1 MSARSR
7 RAALTGPLGVAS
19 LILVAAFV
27 VLAVVAPLLWG
38 ERADLVDP
46 EAMNQGPGP
55 DHPLGTDN
63 LGRDILARALVAT
76 RLSLTMAL
84 VATFAGAVAGTA
96 LGVLPAAFGPRTRRW
111 FAAVIDVWLA
121 FPVLLL
127 AMFVSI
133 MLGTGTTASVIA
145 LALTMVPS
153 FARLAQTLSASVGGS
168 EYLAAAKVLGI
179 PRRRQLLRYVLPNI
193 AEPLI
198 LNTTISIGGGLLA
211 LSSLSFLG
219 IGVKAPDYD
228 WGRML
233 GEGLGAIYTTPTAA
247 LAPAVMIV
255 LAGVAFSMLGE
266 TLAKAVRGDARH
278 TGPRRAERK
287 RPAPLATT
295 ERDDDVLLDV
305 AGLRV
310 TFPGGATPV
319 REVTFQVRPGEIV
332 GIVGE
337 SGSGK
342 SVTALAVAGLLPSS
356 AVVQADRI
364 TFDSHDLRGR
374 TEAELRGLLGTRM
387 GFVPQDP
394 MTSLN
399 PALRVGRQLAEVV
412 EHHNGTPKAPA
423 WRLAV
428 ERLAGVRIAD
438 PERRAGQFPHEYSGG
453 MRQRALIAMAQM
465 ERPKLI
471 IADEP
476 TTALDVTVQRHVLR
490 LIAEASREH
499 GTAAVVVSHDIALLA
514 GLCTRLLVM
523 YCGRIVEEID
533 VASLREAAHPY
544 TRALLGALPDLD
556 TDRSLPLTTIPGR
569 PPTPAEFGAGCA
581 FAPRCGLAGP
591 ECEHD
596 DPPLLTLGEG
606 RRLACPRVREE
617 TTVHGSA

>member
-1 MSARSR
+1 MSNRSR

-27 VLAVVAPLLWG
+27 VLAVVAPPLWG

-46 EAMNQGPGP
+46 GAMNQGPGP
-55 DHPLGTDN
+55 GHPLGTDN

-76 RLSLTMAL
+76 RLSLAMAL
-84 VATFAGAVAGTA
+84 VATLAGAVAGTA
-96 LGVLPAAFGPRTRRW
+96 LGVLPTAFGPRVRRW

-127 AMFVSI
+127 AMFVAI

-179 PRRRQLLRYVLPNI
+179 PRHRQLLRYVLPNI

-198 LNTTISIGGGLLA
+198 LNTTISVGGGLLA

-233 GEGLGAIYTTPTAA
+233 GEGLSAIYTTPTAA

-266 TLAKAVRGDARH
+266 TLAKAVRGDAGS
-278 TGPRRAERK
+278 TAPRRAVRE
-287 RPAPLATT
+287 RPAPLAAE

-310 TFPGGATPV
+310 TFPGGVTPV
-319 REVTFQVRPGEIV
+319 REVTFRVRPGEIV

-342 SVTALAVAGLLPSS
+342 SVTALAVAGLLPAS
-356 AVVQADRI
+356 AAVHADRL
-364 TFDSHDLRGR
+364 TFDGHDLRGR
-374 TEAELRGLLGTRM
+374 TEAELRGLLGTRL

-412 EHHNGTPKAPA
+412 EHHSGTPRASA

-438 PERRAGQFPHEYSGG
+438 PERRAAQFPHEYSGG

-499 GTAAVVVSHDIALLA
+499 GTAAIVVSHDIALLA

-523 YCGRIVEEID
+523 YSGRIVEEID
-533 VASLREAAHPY
+533 VAALPRAAHPY

-581 FAPRCGLAGP
+581 FAPRCGLAAP
-591 ECEHD
+591 ECEDD
-596 DPPLLTLGEG
+596 DPPLLTLDGG
-606 RRLACPRVREE
+606 RRLACPRAHKE
-617 TTVHGSA
+617 TVHGNA